1 MRGRTFAL
9 GIERVLGPEVA
20 ARDRALDPAR
30 NHGVLPVRFDRGADR
45 VFEPQSRSRHQALQL
60 VVVRDEIVLEAL
72 DQRLRDADGHGRHQ
86 AQPVRRQA
94 RRQHRDRHDP
104 RGASDQVAVAAHDRF
119 VRHGVGAAGIERLAR
134 RVVDV
139 GDRDQVGEQ
148 VVERDRR
155 RDRLHPAR
163 RHHDGQVI
171 DQVADDFVR
180 GGAGSDDHAGAQFG
194 HRDAAGTQD
203 VTGFGARAQ
212 MFRAGVGGDQP
223 AEVDDAPDARRG
235 RCRPEVAR
243 CFAVQCTEAAA
254 CGHRM
259 HQVIGDVDALQR
271 GGERLRLQGVG
282 GDARHVGPAAGLE
295 HLDVAGGRAD
305 ALACGQQA
313 RHQVGADV
321 AARAENEL
329 Q

>member
-1 MRGRTFAL
+1 M
-9 GIERVLGPEVA
+9 
-20 ARDRALDPAR
+20 
-30 NHGVLPVRFDRGADR
+30 LPVRLDRGADR
-45 VFEPQSRSRHQALQL
+45 VCEPQSRPRHQALQL
-60 VVVRDEIVLEAL
+60 VVVGDEIVLEAL
-72 DQRLRDADGHGRHQ
+72 DQRLRDADRDRRHQ
-86 AQPVRRQA
+86 AQPVRRQT
-94 RRQHRDRHDP
+94 RGQHRHRHDQ
-104 RGASDQVAVAAHDRF
+104 RVASYQVAVAAHDRF
-119 VRHGVGAAGIERLAR
+119 VRHGVGATGIEDLAR

-180 GGAGSDDHAGAQFG
+180 GGAGPDDHAGAQFG
-194 HRDAAGTQD
+194 HRDTARTQD
-203 VTGFGARAQ
+203 VTGFRARAQ
-212 MFRAGVGGDQP
+212 VFRPGVRGDQP
-223 AEVDDAPDARRG
+223 AEIHDAAHPGRGRGRPEIARR
-235 RCRPEVAR
+235 
-243 CFAVQCTEAAA
+243 FAVQCTEAAA
-254 CGHRM
+254 CGHRV

-271 GGERLRLQGVG
+271 SCERFWLQGICG
-282 GDARHVGPAAGLE
+282 YARHAGPAAGLE
-295 HLDVAGGRAD
+295 YLEVAGGRAD
-305 ALACGQQA
+305 APACGQQA